1 MVSMPTPT
9 VLLPLFHA
17 TQTCLG
23 VYTGLYSAIAI
34 YNLQQREE
42 QTERAAKYSNTAAHQ
57 LHKTRTTQTS
67 GALATISST
76 LCSIILAIGPTG
88 GKKLPLFLS
97 LANAAGIIL
106 AYRHIADFWRHKVK
120 VPFFQDYNEGI
131 RASNQMLQAFQI
143 LSGTWIFAAV
153 VYLWPGLTL

>member
-1 MVSMPTPT
+1 MPSLPATT
-9 VLLPLFHA
+9 VVLSLFHA
-17 TQTCLG
+17 TQTCIG
-23 VYTGLYSAIAI
+23 VYTGLFSAIAI
-34 YNLQQREE
+34 YNLKQREE
-42 QTERAAKYSNTAAHQ
+42 QTEQAARYSRTAAQQ

-67 GALATISST
+67 GALATISSV

-97 LANAAGIIL
+97 IANAGGIIL

-143 LSGTWIFAAV
+143 LSGTWIFAV
-153 VYLWPGLTL
+153 VLYLWPGLTL